1 MKRILFCAAAFLLAA
16 CDRGGNFDATG
27 TFEATEVTVSA
38 EAAGRILR
46 FDAEEGDLL
55 TAGEQVGEIDTVQLY
70 LRRLQLERQRASVR
84 SERPDIAKQ
93 AAALREQIAK
103 QRTERRRVE
112 NLLRDG
118 AATAKQLDDMD
129 AQLKVLNGQLEA
141 LLSTLANSAASIDEN
156 ASAIDLQIA
165 QVEDQLRK
173 CRIVSPVAGTVLA
186 RYAEAGRIAEAA
198 GKGPTA
204 GKRWGLRLGKPLC
217 IGSGCFRAAAEEGEE
232 GRICAVPAGEE
243 PAVGP
248 ERGRCVIRRDL
259 AAEYLFR
266 ARPSGSGFYRQEGR
280 QAEPWKR
287 TGRQRFEQREP
298 AKNRTAVEVSRS
310 PIPTIG
316 EASPPK
322 T

>member
-186 RYAEAGRIAEAA
+186 RYAEAGELASA
-198 GKGPTA
+198 GRPLMNVADLGTLYLRA
-204 GKRWGLRLGKPLC
+204 YFTSDQLAGLRLGEPVTVTADF
-217 IGSGCFRAAAEEGEE
+217 GGDARYDYP
-232 GRICAVPAGEE
+232 GRITW
-243 PAVGP
+243 
-248 ERGRCVIRRDL
+248 I
-259 AAEYLFR
+259 
-266 ARPSGSGFYRQEGR
+266 
-280 QAEPWKR
+280 
-287 TGRQRFEQREP
+287 
-298 AKNRTAVEVSRS
+298 
-310 PIPTIG
+310 
-316 EASPPK
+316 ASESEFTPK
-322 T
+322 TIQTRDTRANLVYAVKIAVRNDGRLKLGLYGEVRLSGDK

>member
-173 CRIVSPVAGTVLA
+173 CRIVSPVAGTVMA
-186 RYAEAGRIAEAA
+186 RYAEAGE
-198 GKGPTA
+198 PVTVTA
-204 GKRWGLRLGKPLC
+204 DFGGDARYDYP
-217 IGSGCFRAAAEEGEE
+217 
-232 GRICAVPAGEE
+232 GRITW
-243 PAVGP
+243 
-248 ERGRCVIRRDL
+248 I
-259 AAEYLFR
+259 
-266 ARPSGSGFYRQEGR
+266 
-280 QAEPWKR
+280 
-287 TGRQRFEQREP
+287 
-298 AKNRTAVEVSRS
+298 
-310 PIPTIG
+310 
-316 EASPPK
+316 ASESEFTPK
-322 T
+322 TIQTRDTRANLVYAVKIAVRNDGRLKLGLYGEVRLSGDK

>member
-186 RYAEAGRIAEAA
+186 RYAEAGELASA
-198 GKGPTA
+198 G
-204 GKRWGLRLGKPLC
+204 RPLMKVADQ
-217 IGSGCFRAAAEEGEE
+217 IGRAH
-232 GRICAVPAGEE
+232 V
-243 PAVGP
+243 
-248 ERGRCVIRRDL
+248 
-259 AAEYLFR
+259 
-266 ARPSGSGFYRQEGR
+266 
-280 QAEPWKR
+280 
-287 TGRQRFEQREP
+287 
-298 AKNRTAVEVSRS
+298 
-310 PIPTIG
+310 
-316 EASPPK
+316 
-322 T
+322 